1 MWDKHRQ
8 IRQHSRKRAVRAARA
23 RVEGRGHAVHAEAP
37 QRRPKPEP
45 EPAEHQLSN
54 APAPADALPESQ
66 EAPGH
71 DHEKTGASE
80 HDPAGSLAWT
90 GLILLTLVLG
100 GFMGALM
107 FMLG

>member
-8 IRQHSRKRAVRAARA
+8 IRDHSRKRAVRAARA
-23 RVEGRGHAVHAEAP
+23 RAAQRGHATRGETH
-37 QRRPKPEP
+37 RPEP
-45 EPAEHQLSN
+45 EPEHAAHQPSV
-54 APAPADALPESQ
+54 APKPADALPASQ

-71 DHEKTGASE
+71 DHENTEASA

-90 GLILLTLVLG
+90 GLILLTLLLG